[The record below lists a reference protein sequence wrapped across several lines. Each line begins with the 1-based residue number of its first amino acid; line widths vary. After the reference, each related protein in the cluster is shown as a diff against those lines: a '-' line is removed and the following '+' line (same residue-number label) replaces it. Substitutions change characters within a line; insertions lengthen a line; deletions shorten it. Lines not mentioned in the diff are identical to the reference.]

1 MTAFAR
7 LGGESMG
14 TSWSVQCDDADGRDL
29 HALHAEI
36 EECLSLVVA
45 QMSTW
50 EAESEISRFN
60 ASPAGTWQK
69 LSPEIWQVLSCAQL
83 IAALSDGAFDAT
95 VGAKV
100 ARWGFGAHAFED
112 FAHSNVTYRDLE
124 MDSSERAILQT
135 GGMQLDLSAIAK
147 GYSADLIAAR
157 LMDLG
162 ARSMLV
168 DVGGEL
174 RAVGDSPRGGAW
186 NVLLESDQSSD
197 PCVVALKDC
206 AIATSGDRFF
216 RHEIQGR
223 SVSHTIDPRNGEPIN
238 DETAQV
244 SVIAESAML
253 ADGWATALAVMG
265 VEKGVAFANAQGL
278 AVRYTLQSGQVACSD
293 AFKPYE
299 VDA

>member
-1 MTAFAR
+1 MAAFAR

-36 EECLSLVVA
+36 EGCLSRVVA

-50 EAESEISRFN
+50 EADSEISRFN
-60 ASPAGTWQK
+60 AALAGTWQK
-69 LSPEIWQVLSCAQL
+69 LSQEFWEVLNCAQS
-83 IAALSDGAFDAT
+83 IAILSDGAFDAT

-112 FAHSNVTYRDLE
+112 FAPSNVTYRDLE
-124 MDSSERAILQT
+124 MDPTDQSIRQS
-135 GGMQLDLSAIAK
+135 GGTQLDLSAIAK
-147 GYSADLIAAR
+147 GFSADLIAQR
-157 LMDLG
+157 LIDLDV
-162 ARSMLV
+162 RSMLV
-168 DVGGEL
+168 EVGGEL

-186 NVLLESDQSSD
+186 NVLLESDQSSE

-223 SVSHTIDPRNGEPIN
+223 SVSHTIDPRSGEPIN
-238 DETAQV
+238 EETAQV

>member
-50 EAESEISRFN
+50 EADSEISRFN
-60 ASPAGTWQK
+60 SAPPETWQK
-69 LSPEIWQVLSCAQL
+69 ISPEFWEVLNCAQS
-83 IAALSDGAFDAT
+83 IATLSDGAFDAT
-95 VGAKV
+95 VGTKV

-112 FAHSNVTYRDLE
+112 FAPSNVTYRDLE
-124 MDSSERAILQT
+124 MDLSERSILQA

-147 GYSADLIAAR
+147 GYSADLIAQR

-162 ARSMLV
+162 VRSMLV
-168 DVGGEL
+168 EVGGEL
-174 RAVGDSPRGGAW
+174 RAVGDSPRGEAW
-186 NVLLESDQSSD
+186 NVLLESDQTSE
-197 PCVVALKDC
+197 PCVVALKDR

-216 RHEIQGR
+216 RHEVEGR
-223 SVSHTIDPRNGEPIN
+223 SVSHTIDPRSGEPIN
-238 DETAQV
+238 DETSQV

-265 VEKGVAFANAQGL
+265 VERGVAFANAQGL
-278 AVRYTLQSGQVACSD
+278 AVRYTTGNGEVFCSD
-293 AFKPYE
+293 AFKPYQ